1 MNKMIKLIV
10 NKIEDFTIIGIRK
23 IVRFLKKLRKGTYF
37 NKKNV
42 YKTSGILFGSFMLCG
57 ALFMIWFSTLK
68 TPDINVFDDKLLG
81 QSAKIYDRTGNI
93 LLYDLSQK
101 VRRSVVPL
109 DQISPFLTKATIAIE
124 DNDFYQ
130 HGGIKISSLVRAFF
144 ANISNGG
151 YSQGGSTITQQVV
164 KNSLLTKDKKITR
177 KIKEIFLALKL
188 EKNLTKDE
196 ILTLYLNNSPYG
208 GNIYGVEEASEL
220 FFNKHASEVTL
231 AEAAII
237 ASLPKAPS
245 TYNPYA
251 GKKDALLDR
260 KNLVLSNMFKLK
272 MITAAEYNTAKAEVV
287 VFEPRNLGSIKA
299 AHFVMYIKELL
310 EKKYGADKLAQG
322 GFKIISSIDYDLQK
336 KGEEIVKEY
345 VKKNEKKFKAENGSM
360 VVIDPKTGQILAM
373 IGSRDYF
380 DTEIDGNFNAAMS
393 YRQPGSSF
401 KPFVYATAFNKGF
414 LPQTILFDTA
424 TEFSSECTPQGVPKS
439 TGAVCYN
446 PQNYEGGFKG
456 PMSVRM
462 ALGASRNIPAV
473 KMLYL
478 VGVQA
483 TLNTAKAMGLSNL
496 DNASKYGL
504 SLALGSAET
513 SVLDMTSAYGVF
525 ANDGIRNNP
534 VGILKIEDSKGVVL
548 EEYNPAPKKVIEE
561 QVARLMNDVL
571 SDVVARNSIFV
582 KSYFKNDIVAVKT
595 GTTNNSRDAWS
606 IGYTPNIA
614 VGAWMGNN
622 NNKPMAQIASALIV
636 SPMWKEYMDYIL
648 TKVNKEE
655 FIKPE
660 PASSDLKPFLRG
672 VYQTSEGIAHSELF
686 WVDRDDITGAAPTN
700 PARDSLFN
708 NWEASIYTGDQEF
721 STGNPANNSSGLKVN
736 FNGANTNLLKTDVVS
751 VLVGGYDDQTT
762 KVDFLVNG
770 TKIGESAFSPFNFNI
785 NLSSIN
791 NINPENEIKIIEY
804 RKDNNTRVATGYF
817 TVQE

>member
-1 MNKMIKLIV
+1 MNKKIKQGMYKL
-10 NKIEDFTIIGIRK
+10 EDFTILGIEK
-23 IVRFLKKLRKGTYF
+23 TIKFLKKLRKGKYF
-37 NKKNV
+37 TKKYM
-42 YKTSGILFGSFMLCG
+42 YKTSGVVFGSLMLFA

-81 QSAKIYDRTGNI
+81 QSAKIYDRTGSI

-109 DQISPFLTKATIAIE
+109 DQISPYLTKATIAIE

-130 HGGIKISSLVRAFF
+130 HGGIKISSLMRAVF
-144 ANISNGG
+144 ANISEGG

-188 EKNLTKDE
+188 ERNLTKDE

-220 FFNKHASEVTL
+220 FFNKHALDITL

-245 TYNPYA
+245 TYNPYG
-251 GKKDALLDR
+251 GKKDALLER
-260 KNLVLSNMFKLK
+260 KNLVLSNMYKLK
-272 MITAAEYNTAKAEVV
+272 MITEEEYNTAKAETV

-299 AHFVMYIKELL
+299 PHFVMYLKEQL
-310 EKKYGADKLAQG
+310 EKKYGAEKLAQG
-322 GFKIISSIDYDLQK
+322 GFKVISTIDYDLQK
-336 KGEEIVKEY
+336 KGEEIVSEY
-345 VKKNEKKFKAENGSM
+345 VKKNQKRFKADNGSM
-360 VVIDPKTGQILAM
+360 VTIDPKTGQILSM

-393 YRQPGSSF
+393 YRQPGSAF
-401 KPFVYATAFNKGF
+401 KPFVYATGFNKGF

-424 TEFSSECTPQGVPKS
+424 TEFSSECTPSGTPKS
-439 TGAVCYN
+439 PGAVCYN

-456 PMSVRM
+456 PISVRM
-462 ALGASRNIPAV
+462 ALGGSRNIPAV

-478 VGVQA
+478 VGAQSA
-483 TLNTAKAMGLSNL
+483 INTAKAMGLSNL

-504 SLALGSAET
+504 SLALGSAEA

-525 ANDGIRNNP
+525 ANDGVRNNP
-534 VGILKIEDSKGVVL
+534 VGIIRIEDSRGEVL
-548 EEYNPAPKKVIEE
+548 EEYEPAPKKVIEE

-606 IGYTPNIA
+606 IGYTPTVV

-622 NNKPMAQIASALIV
+622 DNTPMAQIASALIV
-636 SPMWKEYMDYIL
+636 SPMWKEYMDYVL

-655 FIKPE
+655 FTKPE

-672 VYQTSEGIAHSELF
+672 VYQTSEGIAHSELY
-686 WVDRDDITGAAPTN
+686 WIDRDDITGPAPSN
-700 PARDSLFN
+700 PAKDSLFY
-708 NWEASIYTGDQEF
+708 NWEASVYNGDQEF
-721 STGNPANNSSGLKVN
+721 SSGNTTNASGLKIS
-736 FNGANTNLLKTDVVS
+736 FNGANTNLAKNDTLR
-751 VLVGGYDDQTT
+751 VLVGGFDDQTV

-770 TKIGESAFSPFNFNI
+770 VRVGESAFSPFNYNVD
-785 NLSSIN
+785 LATVG
-791 NINPENEIKIIEY
+791 NINPENEIKIVEY

-817 TVQE
+817 TIQE